1 MTGRSA
7 VSRSQFPSFVGSRRA
22 MSDPRI
28 PAFVDGLPVT
38 KVALGYAADV
48 HRGQRREVDG
58 APFIVHPLEVASLL
72 YFAGAP
78 DTVVAAG
85 VLHDVIEDTDAAA
98 GDLRARVG
106 DMVTKLVL
114 AVSEDD
120 RIDDFDARKAAL
132 RTQVAAAG
140 DDALLLFAADKISKV
155 RELRLA
161 REHGVADAPAAAH
174 KLDHYRRS
182 HDLLDELAPGTP
194 LVQRLGRELD
204 QLDALPQ
211 LAPAR

>member
-1 MTGRSA
+1 MA
-7 VSRSQFPSFVGSRRA
+7 
-22 MSDPRI
+22 DPRI

-38 KVALGYAADV
+38 EVALACAADL
-48 HRGQRREVDG
+48 HRGQLREVDG
-58 APFIVHPLEVASLL
+58 APFILHPLEVASLL

-78 DTVVAAG
+78 DSVVAAG

-98 GDLRARVG
+98 DDLRPRVG
-106 DMVTKLVL
+106 ERVTRLVV

-132 RTQVAAAG
+132 RAQVAAGPEARM
-140 DDALLLFAADKISKV
+140 LFAADKVSKV

-161 REHGVADAPAAAH
+161 RERGVADDPAAAH

-182 HDLLDELAPGTP
+182 LDLLDEFAPGSP
-194 LVQRLGRELD
+194 LVLRLGWELD

-211 LAPAR
+211 LAPAS

>member
-1 MTGRSA
+1 M
-7 VSRSQFPSFVGSRRA
+7 
-22 MSDPRI
+22 
-28 PAFVDGLPVT
+28 
-38 KVALGYAADV
+38 

-106 DMVTKLVL
+106 DLVTKLVL

-120 RIDDFDARKAAL
+120 RIDD
-132 RTQVAAAG
+132 
-140 DDALLLFAADKISKV
+140 
-155 RELRLA
+155 
-161 REHGVADAPAAAH
+161 
-174 KLDHYRRS
+174 
-182 HDLLDELAPGTP
+182 
-194 LVQRLGRELD
+194 
-204 QLDALPQ
+204 ALPQ

>member
-1 MTGRSA
+1 
-7 VSRSQFPSFVGSRRA
+7 
-22 MSDPRI
+22 MSGPRI

-38 KVALGYAADV
+38 EVALGYAADV

-72 YFAGAP
+72 YFVGAP

-106 DMVTKLVL
+106 DTVTKLVL
-114 AVSEDD
+114 AVSEDEG
-120 RIDDFDARKAAL
+120 IDDFDARKAAL
-132 RTQVAAAG
+132 RAQVAAAG
-140 DDALLLFAADKISKV
+140 EDALLLFAADKVSKV

-161 REHGVADAPAAAH
+161 RERGVPDDPAAAH

-182 HDLLDELAPGTP
+182 LDLLDELAPGTP
-194 LVQRLGRELD
+194 LVLRLGRELD